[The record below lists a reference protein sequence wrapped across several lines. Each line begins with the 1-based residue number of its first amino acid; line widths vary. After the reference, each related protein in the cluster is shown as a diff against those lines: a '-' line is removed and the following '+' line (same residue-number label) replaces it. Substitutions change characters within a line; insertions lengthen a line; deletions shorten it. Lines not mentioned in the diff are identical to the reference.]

1 MSLNWN
7 WSDKVGTLEA
17 IVDVREGEEWVKK
30 PHTFNLY
37 QGNAL
42 LIAIDEFKED
52 GVEKYN
58 LYTFFADEYHLK
70 NLLGMNKK
78 DGYTENHLADWG
90 WKKIRINT
98 KKWYPK
104 GFGVKLSKLVGL
116 LIDGLPDLT
125 IELYAE

>member
-17 IVDVREGEEWVKK
+17 VVDVYEGEKLVKK
-30 PHTFNLY
+30 PHTFTLY

-42 LIAIDEFKED
+42 LIVLDEKE
-52 GVEKYN
+52 EEYT
-58 LYTFFADEYHLK
+58 LYSFFADEAHAK
-70 NLLGMNKK
+70 NMMGMNKK
-78 DGYTENHLADWG
+78 QGYTDNIIARWG

-98 KKWYPK
+98 RKYTKTE
-104 GFGVKLSKLVGL
+104 KLVGL
-116 LIDGLPDLT
+116 LLKGLPDLT

>member
-7 WSDKVGTLEA
+7 WSDKCGTLEA
-17 IVDVREGEEWVKK
+17 VVDVRDGDEWVKK

-42 LIAIDEFKED
+42 LIVLDEKE
-52 GVEKYN
+52 EEYT
-58 LYTFFADEYHLK
+58 LYSFFADEYHLK

-98 KKWYPK
+98 RKHTK
-104 GFGVKLSKLVGL
+104 VEKLVGL
-116 LIDGLPDLT
+116 LLKGLPDLT

>member
-17 IVDVREGEEWVKK
+17 VVDAYEGENLVKK
-30 PHTFNLY
+30 PHTFTLY

-42 LIAIDEFKED
+42 LIVLDEKE
-52 GVEKYN
+52 EEYT
-58 LYTFFADEYHLK
+58 LYSFFADEAHAK
-70 NLLGMNKK
+70 NMMGMNKK
-78 DGYTENHLADWG
+78 QGYTDNIIARWG

-98 KKWYPK
+98 KKYTK
-104 GFGVKLSKLVGL
+104 TEKLVGL
-116 LIDGLPDLT
+116 LLKGLPDLT